1 MDGFDIGNVPTVVT
15 IDGDGG
21 GVTISVPKP
30 SKSRDD
36 RKGFHENLALKDGVD
51 LTGVAEELL
60 EGVDIDIKSRTQF
73 IENYTAG
80 MDLLGLEIKDDGQ
93 EKTSRI
99 GHPLLLE
106 AVIRAQS
113 AAGGELMPASGPC
126 KVETPGGST
135 ALSDEMSRAFAADMN
150 TYLTHS
156 APEYYPDTDRGL
168 FGLFYCGNM
177 FKKVYN
183 HPLRRRPVSET
194 VGLDDLIVS
203 EDATD
208 LDTAIRVTHRSEMVT
223 TEVRRMQ
230 KFADWRDIS
239 LGQADRSFDP
249 ARRAHMQIDGVS
261 QAMARPQDIPHDIY
275 EVTCD
280 LDLGDYGLDLSDA
293 PGDLPVS
300 YIVTL
305 DKTSH
310 QVLAIRRGWKQ
321 GDEFFSRRQR
331 FVHYGMIPSFRF
343 LCLGF
348 VHLLGNQTKVLRAI
362 WRAMVTSGMYANSPG
377 GMKAKGVRMS
387 KTDVRPGPGE
397 WVDIDLAGRD
407 DIRQALMAMPY
418 KDVSQQFMALAEM
431 IGQDSARMA
440 GITEQL
446 VGEGMT
452 NVPVGTMMSM
462 IEIATQP
469 MSAIHK
475 RLHRAQ
481 SRELQLLK
489 DCFIENPEA
498 LARIPN
504 IQHQWTRAEEFADI
518 TLLPASDPNVP
529 SQIHRIQLATA
540 MISVAQSNP
549 TLYDLP
555 AVHRRAWR
563 TIGVQDSESFVLA
576 QPTPPPPGAA
586 GPAPPD
592 PAIGQARIM
601 EAQAKIAQVKQ
612 NATDMQRKA
621 AEAQIEA
628 AAHQRQMELEAQ
640 TKATEM
646 AARKEI
652 ADTQINIEHT
662 RLQIEQERAQ
672 AQHAREIHNTQT
684 TAETA
689 RHVAEVKAAAD
700 HHAAETAAETAKH
713 TVAAQAKSQLAAA
726 RAKPKPKA
734 KKP

>member
-1 MDGFDIGNVPTVVT
+1 MDGFGLGNMATVVT
-15 IDGDGG
+15 IDGDSG
-21 GVTISVPKP
+21 GVTISVPTA
-30 SKSRDD
+30 SENRDSD
-36 RKGFHENLALKDGVD
+36 QGFQENLALRDDLD
-51 LTGVAEELL
+51 LTGIAQELL
-60 EGVDIDIKSRTQF
+60 EGVEIDLKSRLGF
-73 IENYTAG
+73 IENYTKG
-80 MDLLGLEIKDDGQ
+80 MDLLGLEVKDEGQ
-93 EKTSRI
+93 EKTSRV

-126 KVETPGGST
+126 KCETPGGSDT
-135 ALSDEMSRAFAADMN
+135 QLDDMARAFAADMN
-150 TYLTHS
+150 TYLTHG

-194 VGLDDLIVS
+194 IGLDDLIVS

-208 LDTAIRVTHRSEMVT
+208 LETAIRVTHRSEMVT

-230 KFADWRDIS
+230 KFADWRDVS
-239 LGQADRSFDP
+239 LGQADRTFDP
-249 ARRAHMQIDGVS
+249 ARRAHAAIDGVS
-261 QAMARPQDIPHDIY
+261 SFMSRPQDIPHDIY

-280 LDLGDYGLDLSDA
+280 LDLGDYGLDLKGV

-300 YIVTL
+300 YVVTL
-305 DKTSH
+305 DKTSR
-310 QVLAIRRGWKQ
+310 QVLAVRRGWKE

-362 WRAMVTSGMYANSPG
+362 WRQMVTSGMYANSPG
-377 GMKAKGVRMS
+377 GMKAKGVRMAKS
-387 KTDVRPGPGE
+387 DVRPGPGE
-397 WVDIDLAGRD
+397 WVDIDLGSHD

-431 IGQDSARMA
+431 IGEDSARMA

-462 IEIATQP
+462 VEIATQP

-481 SRELQLLK
+481 ARELQLLK
-489 DCFIENPEA
+489 DCFVENPEA

-504 IQHQWTRAEEFADI
+504 VQHAWSRAEEFQNL

-540 MISVAQSNP
+540 MITVASQNP
-549 TLYDLP
+549 DLYDRT
-555 AVHRRAWR
+555 AVHRRAWA
-563 TIGVQDSESFVLA
+563 TIGVQDTEAFLLA
-576 QPTPPPPGAA
+576 QPAPPPPGGA

-592 PAIGQARIM
+592 PLIGQARMM
-601 EAQAKIAQVKQ
+601 EAQAKIASVKQ
-612 NATDMQRKA
+612 AGVDLQRKA

-628 AAHQRQMELEAQ
+628 ATRQREMQMESQAK
-640 TKATEM
+640 TTEM
-646 AARKEI
+646 QSRQAI
-652 ADTQINIEHT
+652 ATDQSRIEET
-662 RLQIEQERAQ
+662 RLAIERERAQ
-672 AQHAREIHNTQT
+672 AEHSREIQATQT
-684 TAETA
+684 DADTT
-689 RHVAEVKAAAD
+689 RHVAEVKAD
-700 HHAAETAAETAKH
+700 SDRHTAETSAETAKH
-713 TVAAQAKSQLAAA
+713 TVEAQAKTQIAAA
-726 RAKPKPKA
+726 KAKPKPKGT
-734 KKP
+734 K